1 MMRVLGKFDL
11 NNAILFDDLVAL
23 LVNYGVKSEDKKDT
37 SEGQH
42 DELEAPVDQE
52 KNAEAD
58 EKAGNEKQS
67 GAEVN

>member
-37 SEGQH
+37 SEGQL

-52 KNAEAD
+52 KKAEAD
-58 EKAGNEKQS
+58 EEAGNEKQS
-67 GAEVN
+67 GA

>member
-42 DELEAPVDQE
+42 DEL
-52 KNAEAD
+52 
-58 EKAGNEKQS
+58 
-67 GAEVN
+67 